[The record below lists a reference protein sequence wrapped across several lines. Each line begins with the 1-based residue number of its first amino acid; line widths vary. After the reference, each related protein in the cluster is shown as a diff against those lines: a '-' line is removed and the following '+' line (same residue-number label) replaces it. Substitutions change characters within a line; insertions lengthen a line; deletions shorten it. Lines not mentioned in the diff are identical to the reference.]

1 VIPASLIVDIE
12 RLRNEV
18 EHLLWLR
25 NTWREVQEIIRAN
38 PRLDTPSPFY
48 DFINYSYATATATGV
63 RAVIY
68 RSGAAVCF
76 ERFLNEIKRHKQAL
90 TRDALV
96 RTHGPRFESVYNRL
110 VGDGAL
116 TSAVIEEDVQ
126 VLKRDSQIV
135 KKHVDTQV
143 AHFERAPSDLPP
155 RFRDLHTALD
165 HLELVALKYS
175 VLLTGVDRPSLAPLV
190 DWSTFGVLTIPWIV
204 QESDA

>member
-165 HLELVALKYS
+165 HLERVALKYS
-175 VLLTGVDRPSLAPLV
+175 VLLTGEDRHSLAPLV
-190 DWSTFGVLTIPWIV
+190 NQDMLGVLTIPWIV
-204 QESDA
+204 HESDA